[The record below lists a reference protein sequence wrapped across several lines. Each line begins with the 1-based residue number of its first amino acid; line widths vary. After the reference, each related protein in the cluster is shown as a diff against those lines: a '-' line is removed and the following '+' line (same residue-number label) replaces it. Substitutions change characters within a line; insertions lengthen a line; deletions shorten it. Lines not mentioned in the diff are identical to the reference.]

1 MNIQAN
7 GGIFHSIWSAGL
19 VVQLTLLVLISLSV
33 ISWAIIIEKR
43 KQFRSAQQTNSP
55 FLDSFWK
62 ATSLD
67 SIYQQVQTNSQ
78 SPLSRIFKTGY
89 VELQK
94 LASARQKDADEKT
107 GPPLLSGIDNLQR
120 SLTKSIDQEVA
131 VLEERLSILATVGS
145 TGPFIG
151 LFGTVWGIMNS
162 FHQIGLTGAAN
173 LAVVAP
179 GISEALIAT
188 AIGLATA
195 IPAVVFYNL
204 FLTKLKKEELTLS
217 TFASDFLNIAKRNFF
232 REK

>member
-43 KQFRSAQQTNSP
+43 KQFRSAQQSNSP